1 MPTARDHL
9 GAVAFQGRLWALGGR
24 ESFFGAQFA
33 AVEIYDPATTS
44 WTTGPPLPTARG
56 GLGAAVLDDRI
67 FAFGGEAPLRI
78 FSANEMFEVA
88 GTRWIGK
95 EPMRTPRHGLG
106 VAVVGN
112 RIYAI
117 GGGTEP
123 GLARTNLNEAYAP

>member
-9 GAVAFQGRLWALGGR
+9 TAVAFQGRLWALGGR
-24 ESFFGAQFA
+24 EAFVGKQFA
-33 AVEIYDPATTS
+33 AVEVYDPATTS
-44 WTTGPPLPTARG
+44 WAAGPPLPTARG

-67 FAFGGEAPLRI
+67 FVFGGEAPLRI

-95 EPMRTPRHGLG
+95 EPMRTPRHGIG

-123 GLARTNLNEAYAP
+123 GLARTNVNEAYTP